1 MQIFIKTL
9 TAKTTI
15 LDVESSDL
23 IDNVKERI
31 QEKENISPDEQRL
44 IFNGKQLD
52 DGYTLSD
59 LNIQKESTLHLLLRL
74 RGGVYDPS
82 LAALAKTFNCEKNIC
97 RKCYARLPPRATN
110 CRKKKCG
117 HTNQLRPK
125 KKLK

>member
-1 MQIFIKTL
+1 MQIFIKAL

-31 QEKENISPDEQRL
+31 QEKENISPNEQRL

>member
-1 MQIFIKTL
+1 MQIFIKAL

-15 LDVESSDL
+15 LDIEANDS
-23 IDNVKERI
+23 IDTVKQKI
-31 QEKENISPDEQRL
+31 QEKENIYPNDQRL
-44 IFNGKQLD
+44 IFNGKQLED
-52 DGYTLSD
+52 DCTLSD
-59 LNIQKESTLHLLLRL
+59 LNIERDSTLHLLLRL

-82 LAALAKTFNCEKNIC
+82 LAALAKTFNCDKNIC

>member
-31 QEKENISPDEQRL
+31 QEKENISPNEQRL

>member
-1 MQIFIKTL
+1 MQIFIKAL
-9 TAKTTI
+9 TARTTI
-15 LDVESSDL
+15 LDVESCDL
-23 IDNVKERI
+23 IDDVKQKI
-31 QEKENISPDEQRL
+31 QEIENISPDEQRL

-52 DGYTLSD
+52 DECTLSD
-59 LNIQKESTLHLLLRL
+59 LNIQKYSTLHLLLRL
-74 RGGVYDPS
+74 KGGVYDPS

>member
-31 QEKENISPDEQRL
+31 QEKENISPNEQRL

-52 DGYTLSD
+52 DGYTLSN

>member
-1 MQIFIKTL
+1 MQIFIKAFA
-9 TAKTTI
+9 AKTTI

-31 QEKENISPDEQRL
+31 QEKENISPNEQRL

>member
-1 MQIFIKTL
+1 MKIFIKAL

-31 QEKENISPDEQRL
+31 QEKENISPNEQRL

>member
-31 QEKENISPDEQRL
+31 QEKENISSNEQRL

>member
-15 LDVESSDL
+15 LDVESCDL

-31 QEKENISPDEQRL
+31 QEKENISPNEQRL

>member
-23 IDNVKERI
+23 IDNIKERI
-31 QEKENISPDEQRL
+31 QEKENISPNEQRL

>member
-23 IDNVKERI
+23 IDNIKERI
-31 QEKENISPDEQRL
+31 QEKENISSNEQRL

>member
-31 QEKENISPDEQRL
+31 QEKENIFPNEQRL
-44 IFNGKQLD
+44 IFNGKQLN